1 MAFVSKRLFK
11 CETHLDGIVKSKGV
25 KPQGPL
31 QTLNSLCVELKHGKL
46 VQTMAFFFQHMKSL
60 TFEFGL
66 SRFDSVN
73 IFSKFRVP
81 FSSFLKNILLF
92 YCLEHDC

>member
-31 QTLNSLCVELKHGKL
+31 QTLNSLCVELNHGKL
-46 VQTMAFFFQHMKSL
+46 VQTMAFFFS
-60 TFEFGL
+60 T
-66 SRFDSVN
+66 
-73 IFSKFRVP
+73 
-81 FSSFLKNILLF
+81 
-92 YCLEHDC
+92 